1 MTDHDLPAW
10 MVVFGRLA
18 VALRERGC
26 YCAVVLP
33 STSGENPYLKNPYLQ
48 AMPRTTEV
56 RIQVVVR
63 GGSWFYAWGPEGL
76 APPFSAPV
84 ADVDAVAQAVVVAGS

>member
-1 MTDHDLPAW
+1 MNRDLPAW
-10 MVVFGRLA
+10 MVVLGHLA

-33 STSGENPYLKNPYLQ
+33 STSDQYPYLQ